1 MGMKTFG
8 PIPSRRLGRS
18 LGINNI
24 HVKYC
29 SFSCVYCQIGA
40 TLKMEVERQEFYKP
54 EELVQEVKEKVEKLK
69 AKNDQI
75 DYLTFVA
82 DGEPTLDVNLGK
94 ELELMK
100 PLGIKTAV
108 ITNST
113 LLTREDVREELCKAD
128 WVSVK
133 VDSVL
138 EDVWRKVDVPHPKL
152 NLGEILQ
159 GIKKFSEMYQGTLVT
174 ETMLVDGVN
183 DNPESLTA
191 TAEFLKGLKGVKYHY
206 ISVPTRPPARS
217 WVNIPKEEAI
227 NRAYQIFSEKLSN
240 VEYLIGYEG
249 NVFSDT
255 GNVEEDILSIT
266 AVHPMRQDAVQA
278 FLDKTGGEWQIIE
291 KLVQENKL
299 KEVIYKDQKFYM
311 RQFKVKKEN

>member
-1 MGMKTFG
+1 MKTFG

>member
-1 MGMKTFG
+1 MKTFG

-69 AKNDQI
+69 VKNDQI

-183 DNPESLTA
+183 DTPESLTA

>member
-1 MGMKTFG
+1 MQMKTFG

-24 HVKYC
+24 PVKFC

-40 TLKMEVERQEFYKP
+40 TLKMEVERQDFYKP
-54 EELVQEVKEKVEKLK
+54 EELLQEVKEKVEKLK
-69 AKNDQI
+69 AKDDKI

-82 DGEPTLDVNLGK
+82 DGEPTLDLNLGK
-94 ELELMK
+94 ELEMMK

-133 VDSVL
+133 VDSVQ
-138 EDVWRKVDVPHPKL
+138 EDIWRKVDVPHPKL
-152 NLGEILQ
+152 KLEEILPA
-159 GIKKFSEMYQGTLVT
+159 IKKFSEMYTGTLVT
-174 ETMLVDGVN
+174 ETMLVDGIN
-183 DNPESLTA
+183 DTTESLEA
-191 TAEFLKGLKGVKYHY
+191 TAKFLQGLKGVKYHY

-217 WVNIPKEEAI
+217 WVNIPQEEAI
-227 NRAYQIFSEKLSN
+227 NRAYQIFSDKLSN

-278 FLDKTGGEWQIIE
+278 FLDKTGGEWQVVE

-299 KEVIYKDQKFYM
+299 KEVTYKDQKFYM
-311 RQFKVKKEN
+311 RQFKVKKNK

>member
-1 MGMKTFG
+1 MKTFG

-54 EELVQEVKEKVEKLK
+54 EELIQEVKGKVEKLK

-75 DYLTFVA
+75 DYLTLVA

-183 DNPESLTA
+183 DTPESLTA

-299 KEVIYKDQKFYM
+299 KEVAYKDQKFYM